1 MGWPNN
7 FVQGVYNSNNELI
20 AVQDGA
26 GGQIG
31 LAATYTWATKPLASA
46 YIGTAFISDI
56 GVGGSYWIS
65 NGTVWKPM
73 NGYVVIAESA
83 VAGTSHTGTL
93 VDTTLATINLPA
105 GILGLTG
112 TVVVEAKLTAN
123 IITTTSIINYKI
135 GGTVFSGVG
144 TGVVTTC
151 GIGHKQEC
159 QNRNSQST
167 KLGSNGTVHGYSGVS
182 GTAWI
187 ALTVD
192 TSVSQDVT
200 ITCAHGNVGSTVTL
214 ESYRVYLAYP

>member
-7 FVQGVYNSNNELI
+7 YVQGVYNSSNELV
-20 AVQDGA
+20 AVQDGT

-56 GVGGSYWIS
+56 SGGTYWVS
-65 NGTVWKPM
+65 NGTVWKPL

-105 GILGLTG
+105 DILGLTG

-123 IITTTSIINYKI
+123 IITTTSVIYYKI
-135 GGTVFSGVG
+135 GGTVFSGIG

-167 KLGSNGTVHGYSGVS
+167 KLGSNGAAHGYSGAS